1 RPSQYGLASG
11 VIGFGSGRSMSM
23 GPLSL
28 SGDGSVPKAGPSC
41 HGPSARITAQGGSRS
56 GRMRMRG
63 MRWLA
68 LAALIA
74 SLAAAGEATAQG
86 PIKIGFL
93 SPLSGAIAAAGKDM
107 YSGCELFW
115 QESGWQMA
123 GRKVEVVLRTTR
135 ATRPP
140 RSPRR

>member
-1 RPSQYGLASG
+1 
-11 VIGFGSGRSMSM
+11 
-23 GPLSL
+23 
-28 SGDGSVPKAGPSC
+28 
-41 HGPSARITAQGGSRS
+41 
-56 GRMRMRG
+56 MRG

-140 RSPRR
+140 RSPRRASWSRATRCTCSWA